1 MATYDV
7 KKEMTPSQFKN
18 EEEQSDA
25 GLEFDTNSVSNSNC
39 ANSNGEMVFLSND
52 SAPGVGSTTNVVM
65 LGDSLNSQGMAAR
78 FSQRSRL
85 STSNQSVGVVSVA
98 V

>member
-7 KKEMTPSQFKN
+7 KKEMTPSQFKK

-25 GLEFDTNSVSNSNC
+25 GLEFDTNTVS
-39 ANSNGEMVFLSND
+39 NSNGEMVFLSND

-65 LGDSLNSQGMAAR
+65 LGDSLNS
-78 FSQRSRL
+78 
-85 STSNQSVGVVSVA
+85 
-98 V
+98 

>member
-25 GLEFDTNSVSNSNC
+25 GLEFDTNSVSNSNGANSNA

-65 LGDSLNSQGMAAR
+65 LGDSLNS
-78 FSQRSRL
+78 
-85 STSNQSVGVVSVA
+85 
-98 V
+98 